1 MGTTMKDKQYI
12 IIIGC
17 GRLGSTMANHLSTQ
31 GHSIVMI
38 DLNSSAFHRLNTE
51 FSGFKMEGDATEF
64 TVLKQAKIDKADV
77 LMALTDDDNIN
88 IMVAQIAKEFFKTN
102 KVIARVVDPLKQT
115 IFNDLGLET
124 LSPTMLTQDYLRN
137 WIEKGSVN
145 I

>member
-1 MGTTMKDKQYI
+1 MKDKQYI

-17 GRLGSTMANHLSTQ
+17 GKLGSSMANHLSAY

-38 DLNSSAFHRLNTE
+38 DLDSSSFHKLSTE

-64 TVLKQAKIDKADV
+64 SVLKQAKINQADL

-88 IMVAQIAKEFFKTN
+88 IMVTQIAREFFGIQ

-115 IFNDLGLET
+115 IFSDLGLET
-124 LSPTMLTQDYLRN
+124 LSPTLLTQDYLKSWMN
-137 WIEKGSVN
+137 KG
-145 I
+145 

>member
-1 MGTTMKDKQYI
+1 MKEKQYI

-17 GRLGSTMANHLSTQ
+17 GRLGSAMANHLSTH

-38 DLNSSAFHRLNTE
+38 DLNSSSFHRLNTE

-88 IMVAQIAKEFFKTN
+88 IMVAQIARDFFGTV

-115 IFNDLGLET
+115 IFNDFGLET
-124 LSPTMLTQDYLRN
+124 LSPTMLTQDYLRT
-137 WIEKGSVN
+137 WIDKG
-145 I
+145 